1 MSAEPEI
8 KKSLVIRRGVEPR
21 VMTSVTPPRGE
32 PLASDVLWV
41 DGKPDVDA
49 LREHLFH
56 EGRLH
61 SEDVIRLMR
70 TAQDLFT
77 SDPNVLTIEAP
88 IASFVFFRF
97 FLLLFVLD
105 LVFLFLFLVFCFFF
119 FCFFSLDE
127 NLFLIFSI
135 FIHSSFFFLDFFF
148 LDLFIDFF
156 SPFSLHSPPPFSFS
170 TLPSYQPSLWRHPR
184 SIL

>member
-1 MSAEPEI
+1 MAAEPEI
-8 KKSLVIRRGVEPR
+8 KKSLVIRREVEPR
-21 VMTSVTPPRGE
+21 IMTSVTPPRGE

-61 SEDVIRLMR
+61 PEDVIRLMK

-88 IASFVFFRF
+88 IASFVF
-97 FLLLFVLD
+97 
-105 LVFLFLFLVFCFFF
+105 
-119 FCFFSLDE
+119 
-127 NLFLIFSI
+127 
-135 FIHSSFFFLDFFF
+135 SSFFLQ
-148 LDLFIDFF
+148 LLFSSVPLPPPQTLSNYFSFAIFF
-156 SPFSLHSPPPFSFS
+156 SPICPFFFYP
-170 TLPSYQPSLWRHPR
+170 L
-184 SIL
+184 